1 LNSICGNARRQKKLI
16 GRKKGAAQK
25 ISSEKLFEDDLVKS
39 LFVVH
44 EGEDGDPMDSDT
56 SDDGKEEDE
65 NKEDPDDDDLFV
77 TTEAKQKKVHK

>member
-1 LNSICGNARRQKKLI
+1 MGMRRRQKKLI
-16 GRKKGAAQK
+16 GRKKVAQK

-56 SDDGKEEDE
+56 SR
-65 NKEDPDDDDLFV
+65 
-77 TTEAKQKKVHK
+77 

>member
-1 LNSICGNARRQKKLI
+1 VFNT
-16 GRKKGAAQK
+16 QK

-44 EGEDGDPMDSDT
+44 EGEDEGSMDSDT

-65 NKEDPDDDDLFV
+65 NKEDPDDDDLFDW
-77 TTEAKQKKVHK
+77 KQKQGRFTSSRG

>member
-1 LNSICGNARRQKKLI
+1 
-16 GRKKGAAQK
+16 
-25 ISSEKLFEDDLVKS
+25 
-39 LFVVH
+39 VVH